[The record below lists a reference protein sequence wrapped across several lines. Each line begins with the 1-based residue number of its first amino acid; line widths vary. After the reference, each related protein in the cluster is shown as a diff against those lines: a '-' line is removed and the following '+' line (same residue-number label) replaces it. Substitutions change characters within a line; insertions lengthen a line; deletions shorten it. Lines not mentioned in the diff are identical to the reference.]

1 METRKFKLEK
11 SFKKVLNESEINR
24 YEVFHPYEGF
34 EADVGFWYGEYCR
47 DVDAGLNNPDVGIT
61 EYIAEKIDE
70 EHPTESPEQFK
81 SLVRLV
87 RETYPKAEKKWS
99 ANIRESRVGGPAFQ
113 MIKNSFWHK
122 KEFWEQKPKLANAVS
137 NLLFGFNAFDED

>member
-47 DVDAGLNNPDVGIT
+47 DVDAGLNNPDVGIA

-99 ANIRESRVGGPAFQ
+99 TNIRESRVGGPAFQ
-113 MIKNSFWHK
+113 MVKNSFWHK
-122 KEFWEQKPKLANAVS
+122 KEFWEQEPKLANAVS

>member
-1 METRKFKLEK
+1 MTNQNYGNEKFKLEK

-47 DVDAGLNNPDVGIT
+47 DVDAGLNNPDVGIA

-70 EHPTESPEQFK
+70 ERPTESPE
-81 SLVRLV
+81 
-87 RETYPKAEKKWS
+87 
-99 ANIRESRVGGPAFQ
+99 
-113 MIKNSFWHK
+113 
-122 KEFWEQKPKLANAVS
+122 
-137 NLLFGFNAFDED
+137 

>member
-47 DVDAGLNNPDVGIT
+47 DVDAGLNNPWELQNI
-61 EYIAEKIDE
+61 
-70 EHPTESPEQFK
+70 SQ
-81 SLVRLV
+81 
-87 RETYPKAEKKWS
+87 KKLMK
-99 ANIRESRVGGPAFQ
+99 NIQ
-113 MIKNSFWHK
+113 
-122 KEFWEQKPKLANAVS
+122 QKVLS
-137 NLLFGFNAFDED
+137 NLKA